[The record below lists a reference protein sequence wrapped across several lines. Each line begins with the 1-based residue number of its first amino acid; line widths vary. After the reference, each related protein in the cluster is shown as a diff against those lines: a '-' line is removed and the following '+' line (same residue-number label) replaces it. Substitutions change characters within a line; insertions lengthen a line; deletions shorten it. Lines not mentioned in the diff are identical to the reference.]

1 VVNSGSD
8 PVAETAT
15 LQHLLTFVS
24 NSWYTN
30 QYQAETINICF
41 KSRDSTRGNFQI
53 VGWFKV
59 KSSPFDCFVWGR
71 QYLFR
76 SFPSCSLYTV

>member
-53 VGWFKV
+53 VG
-59 KSSPFDCFVWGR
+59 
-71 QYLFR
+71 
-76 SFPSCSLYTV
+76 